1 MALKK
6 LPCEYKEIRSK
17 RWERCFGDLSIK
29 DQLELMKVIS
39 KICNICEV

>member
-6 LPCEYKEIRSK
+6 LPCEYKELRIS